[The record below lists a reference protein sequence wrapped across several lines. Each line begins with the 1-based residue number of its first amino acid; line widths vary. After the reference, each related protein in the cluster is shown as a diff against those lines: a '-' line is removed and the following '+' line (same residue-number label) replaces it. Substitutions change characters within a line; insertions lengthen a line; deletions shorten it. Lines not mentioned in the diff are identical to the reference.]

1 MILNEFPN
9 NDLLET
15 IFDKF
20 IDTHYGN
27 LLFFCHKESLTYK
40 DTYLYAKEAINFVY
54 SYYFDKSEIKGSG
67 DISIYY
73 SIKNLYQEVSISFI
87 NKILNHVFNESFD
100 NVTDLTKKKSDLPIM
115 YINGDNPFDISK
127 EVYVYKS
134 QLHSI
139 VIDFVLYYI
148 HNTGITLKEI

>member
-1 MILNEFPN
+1 MILNTYPS
-9 NDLLET
+9 NDVLET
-15 IFDKF
+15 IFNKF
-20 IDTHYGN
+20 IHTHYTE

-40 DTYLYAKEAINFVY
+40 DTYLYAKEAINLIH
-54 SYYFDKSEIKGSG
+54 SYYFDKSEITGSG
-67 DISIYY
+67 DISIFY

-87 NKILNHVFNESFD
+87 NKILNHVFNVSFD
-100 NVTDLTKKKSDLPIM
+100 NVTILTKKKSDLPIM
-115 YINGDNPFDISK
+115 YINGDNPFDITK

-139 VIDFVLYYI
+139 VVDFVLYYI